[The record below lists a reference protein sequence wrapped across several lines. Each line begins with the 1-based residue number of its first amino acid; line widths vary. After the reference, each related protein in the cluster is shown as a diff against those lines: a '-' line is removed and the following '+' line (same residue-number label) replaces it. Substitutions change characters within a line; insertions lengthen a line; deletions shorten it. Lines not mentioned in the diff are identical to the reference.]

1 MSLIYNIDEIEN
13 IDELYNIDELDNIDE
28 FDNLD
33 LDRLALLGNKLRT
46 PWSSPPRQLPWR
58 G

>member
-1 MSLIYNIDEIEN
+1 MS
-13 IDELYNIDELDNIDE
+13 DELGNIDELDIIDE

-33 LDRLALLGNKLRT
+33 RDRLALLGNELRAS
-46 PWSSPPRQLPWR
+46 WSSPPRQLPWR